1 MDDMAS
7 QNSEPTATKTS
18 APKDKNCPFCGQAF
32 TSSSLGRHLDLYIKE
47 KNPKPADGV
56 HDVEAIRKLRG
67 GITRRQ
73 ARGSI
78 GARKDSTLS
87 TKSRPSSKRGGPS
100 QDDELS
106 VANSVPRSGRNAVDS
121 VPISFPGLTSWQAT
135 GIRSDTSN
143 RQGMQNTQLE
153 VRQKLVDAM
162 DTARAAELA
171 LRELLG
177 SWRAAKQNV
186 GTHSTPF
193 DFNPLALD
201 FPALT
206 LQCLQPPPTLFSSTQ
221 HPTSTSWSVQSPG
234 QREFSALQVF
244 FEEGFRARKVTCT
257 SATTGA
263 GEDAAHPPSG
273 NSQEDGR
280 ETIKRAEKVA
290 RDLETMVNEHLQFTY
305 AVWDSLPAQKRQE
318 IWILELARG
327 VGRKHTEI
335 ENMKEQQHRLKQE
348 NAHLKMQIDQ
358 LNRLQQPREFQ
369 LLSPTTVPI
378 DRDVISYA
386 YEQGA
391 KGAKCVGFDMTDRH
405 LDISTLVTR
414 AIERWKNVITST
426 RVASDGTSASRALT
440 EPIALS
446 SHDDSPSNSQSQSV
460 FREAQQ
466 RQQQQR
472 QQQQQQQQQQQKQ
485 LQQPHEQQ
493 QQKQQHQT
501 HRQHHHQ
508 QQPPTSQQSNLKDER
523 LSAASTTRP
532 ASERSASPT
541 SSTAPPSTEDEL
553 SDQDADAEME
563 DDDNFAMMDASAVK
577 QSPAPLHLPT
587 GLNVSR
593 TQGLAQQQGSTSD
606 MRFVIQTGAGSPING
621 RSTMGMNRAM
631 SNMNIAMQGS
641 QLQSGDMALI
651 QQVRGDTM
659 YMDSGM

>member
-1 MDDMAS
+1 MDDIAS
-7 QNSEPTATKTS
+7 QNSQPTATKNS

-87 TKSRPSSKRGGPS
+87 TKSRPSTKREAPS
-100 QDDELS
+100 HDDELS
-106 VANSVPRSGRNAVDS
+106 VANSVPRGGRNAVEP
-121 VPISFPGLTSWQAT
+121 VPISFASLTSWEAT
-135 GIRSDTSN
+135 GIGSDMPQTSS
-143 RQGMQNTQLE
+143 RQVMQNTQHE
-153 VRQKLVDAM
+153 MRQRLIDAM

-186 GTHSTPF
+186 GTCSTLF
-193 DFNPLALD
+193 DFDPLALD

-234 QREFSALQVF
+234 QREFSALQAF
-244 FEEGFRARKVTCT
+244 FEEGFSARKVTCA

-280 ETIKRAEKVA
+280 EMIKRADKVA
-290 RDLETMVNEHLQFTY
+290 RDLETLVNEHLQSAY

-335 ENMKEQQHRLKQE
+335 ENMKEQQHRVKQE
-348 NAHLKMQIDQ
+348 NAHLRMQIDQ

-369 LLSPTTVPI
+369 LVSPTTVPI

-386 YEQGA
+386 HEQGA
-391 KGAKCVGFDMTDRH
+391 QGVKCVGFDMTDRH

-426 RVASDGTSASRALT
+426 RAASDGTSVSRALT
-440 EPIALS
+440 QSIALS
-446 SHDDSPSNSQSQSV
+446 SHEDSPSKSQSQSV

-466 RQQQQR
+466 R
-472 QQQQQQQQQQQKQ
+472 QQQQQQKQ

-493 QQKQQHQT
+493 QQQQQHQT
-501 HRQHHHQ
+501 HRQHHQ
-508 QQPPTSQQSNLKDER
+508 QPQPPTSQQNNLKDKR
-523 LSAASTTRP
+523 LSTASTTRP
-532 ASERSASPT
+532 ASERSAPSISP
-541 SSTAPPSTEDEL
+541 TAPPSTEDEL

-563 DDDNFAMMDASAVK
+563 DDDNFAMMNASAVK
-577 QSPAPLHLPT
+577 HPHAPLHLPT
-587 GLNVSR
+587 GLNVPR
-593 TQGLAQQQGSTSD
+593 TQGLAQQQGSTPD
-606 MRFVIQTGAGSPING
+606 MRFMIQTGAGSPVDG

-631 SNMNIAMQGS
+631 SNVNIAMQGS
-641 QLQSGDMALI
+641 HMQSGDMALI
-651 QQVRGDTM
+651 QQVRGDTL
-659 YMDSGM
+659 YMDNGM

>member
-87 TKSRPSSKRGGPS
+87 TKSRPSSKREGPS

-121 VPISFPGLTSWQAT
+121 VPISFPSLTSWEAT

-193 DFNPLALD
+193 GFDPLALD

-221 HPTSTSWSVQSPG
+221 HPTSTSWSIESPG
-234 QREFSALQVF
+234 QREFSALQAF
-244 FEEGFRARKVTCT
+244 FEEGFRAWKVTCT

-263 GEDAAHPPSG
+263 REDAAHPLSG
-273 NSQEDGR
+273 KSQEDGR
-280 ETIKRAEKVA
+280 EMIKRAEKVA
-290 RDLETMVNEHLQFTY
+290 RDLETSVNEHLQSAY

-414 AIERWKNVITST
+414 AIERWKTVITST

-440 EPIALS
+440 QPIALS
-446 SHDDSPSNSQSQSV
+446 RHDDSPSNSQSQSV

-466 RQQQQR
+466 RQQQQ
-472 QQQQQQQQQQQKQ
+472 QQQQKQ

-493 QQKQQHQT
+493 QQKHQHHQHQP

-508 QQPPTSQQSNLKDER
+508 QQPPISQQSNLKDKR

-532 ASERSASPT
+532 ASERSPSSTSPT
-541 SSTAPPSTEDEL
+541 ALPSTEDEL

-563 DDDNFAMMDASAVK
+563 DDDNFAMMNASAAK
-577 QSPAPLHLPT
+577 QPPAPLHLPT
-587 GLNVSR
+587 GLNVPR
-593 TQGLAQQQGSTSD
+593 TQLLAQQQGSTPD
-606 MRFVIQTGAGSPING
+606 MRFMIQTGAGSPIDG

-631 SNMNIAMQGS
+631 SNMNIAIQGNH
-641 QLQSGDMALI
+641 LQSGDMTLI

-659 YMDSGM
+659 YMDNVM

>member
-7 QNSEPTATKTS
+7 QNSEPTATKIS

-87 TKSRPSSKRGGPS
+87 TKSRPSTKQEGPS

-106 VANSVPRSGRNAVDS
+106 VENSVRRGGRNAVDS
-121 VPISFPGLTSWQAT
+121 VPISFHSLTSCDMPQT
-135 GIRSDTSN
+135 FS
-143 RQGMQNTQLE
+143 RQVMQSTQLE

-193 DFNPLALD
+193 DFDPLALD

-221 HPTSTSWSVQSPG
+221 HPTPTSWSVQSPG
-234 QREFSALQVF
+234 QREFSALQAF
-244 FEEGFRARKVTCT
+244 FEEGFRAWKVTCA

-263 GEDAAHPPSG
+263 GDDASHPPLG
-273 NSQEDGR
+273 VSQEDGR

-290 RDLETMVNEHLQFTY
+290 RDLESSVNEHLQSAY

-348 NAHLKMQIDQ
+348 NVHLKMQIDQ

-405 LDISTLVTR
+405 LDVSTLVTR

-426 RVASDGTSASRALT
+426 RVAVDGTSASRALT
-440 EPIALS
+440 QPRALS
-446 SHDDSPSNSQSQSV
+446 SHDDSPSQSQSQSV
-460 FREAQQ
+460 FREPQQ
-466 RQQQQR
+466 R
-472 QQQQQQQQQQQKQ
+472 QQQQQQQQQKQ
-485 LQQPHEQQ
+485 LQRPHEQQ
-493 QQKQQHQT
+493 QHQHQT

-508 QQPPTSQQSNLKDER
+508 QQPPTSQQSNLKDKR
-523 LSAASTTRP
+523 LSTASTTRP
-532 ASERSASPT
+532 ESERSASST
-541 SSTAPPSTEDEL
+541 SPTAPPSTEDEL

-563 DDDNFAMMDASAVK
+563 DDDNFAMMNASAAK
-577 QSPAPLHLPT
+577 HPHAPLHLPAS
-587 GLNVSR
+587 LNVPR
-593 TQGLAQQQGSTSD
+593 TQRLAQQQGSTPD
-606 MRFVIQTGAGSPING
+606 MRFMIQTGAGSPIDG
-621 RSTMGMNRAM
+621 RPTMGMNRAM

-651 QQVRGDTM
+651 QQVRGDTL
-659 YMDSGM
+659 YMDNGM